1 MKISKKIQVFY
12 CDDWYSR
19 FGLTIAITGFPCILF
34 SNGWHLTHLYLPF
47 HGDGEEDN
55 EVHDEDGPEDRDVEE
70 LEEGA
75 AEADE
80 RRFRRRVPKLELW
93 QPSDE
98 GAELFVLPR
107 RQRQPVVCWKFSHL
121 SFPKRDLCFAN
132 LPSSASSSAIAGSI
146 LGVRKASR
154 RFRW

>member
-1 MKISKKIQVFY
+1 MRKI
-12 CDDWYSR
+12 
-19 FGLTIAITGFPCILF
+19 
-34 SNGWHLTHLYLPF
+34 THLFAHLDLSL
-47 HGDGEEDN
+47 HRDDEEGD

-80 RRFRRRVPKLELW
+80 RRLRRRVPKLELW

-107 RQRQPVVCWKFSHL
+107 RQRQTVICKIGIVFSGL
-121 SFPKRDLCFAN
+121 
-132 LPSSASSSAIAGSI
+132 
-146 LGVRKASR
+146 
-154 RFRW
+154 

>member
-1 MKISKKIQVFY
+1 MSLHR
-12 CDDWYSR
+12 DDEE
-19 FGLTIAITGFPCILF
+19 
-34 SNGWHLTHLYLPF
+34 
-47 HGDGEEDN
+47 GD

-80 RRFRRRVPKLELW
+80 RRLRRRVPKLELG

-107 RQRQPVVCWKFSHL
+107 RQRQPVVCKVEIGFNDRTL
-121 SFPKRDLCFAN
+121 DPEPLQNYRLLLRA
-132 LPSSASSSAIAGSI
+132 LPSPGLSWA
-146 LGVRKASR
+146 
-154 RFRW
+154 

>member
-1 MKISKKIQVFY
+1 MRKI
-12 CDDWYSR
+12 
-19 FGLTIAITGFPCILF
+19 
-34 SNGWHLTHLYLPF
+34 THLFAHLDLSL
-47 HGDGEEDN
+47 HRDDEEGD

-107 RQRQPVVCWKFSHL
+107 RQRQPVICKNESFSL
-121 SFPKRDLCFAN
+121 FSVPGNDPN
-132 LPSSASSSAIAGSI
+132 YVPSSASSSAIAGSI

-154 RFRW
+154 RFR